1 MIEYNS
7 QYLGRGKV
15 SIKLTALKHELR
27 RDEYCPP
34 QKCQIKSVKWCL
46 NAQLY
51 GAARFWR
58 LLDGG
63 SNLSMSQFFERISD
77 YVESEISVTAMA
89 IESGS
94 EQLIL
99 MSADVA
105 EESC

>member
-1 MIEYNS
+1 MLDKDDFLETGDFMIEYNS

-51 GAARFWR
+51 GAARFWQ

-63 SNLSMSQFFERISD
+63 SNLSMSQFFERIFTQGAPLRLYPFD
-77 YVESEISVTAMA
+77 ERQ
-89 IESGS
+89 SGYR
-94 EQLIL
+94 
-99 MSADVA
+99 
-105 EESC
+105 